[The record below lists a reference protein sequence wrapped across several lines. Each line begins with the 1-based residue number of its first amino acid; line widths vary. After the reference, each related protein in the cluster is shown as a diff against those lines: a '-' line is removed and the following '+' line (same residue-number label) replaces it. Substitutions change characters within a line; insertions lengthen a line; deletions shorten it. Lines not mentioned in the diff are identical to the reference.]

1 MSKLQALTPSL
12 VGYYYSNYNQPESV
26 LTKDASLSESGEY
39 YDHVTTHY
47 AVFYNNNNTAAEAE
61 EGTDAVSFDEKD
73 WNPKPF
79 HGGYDINEK
88 YGKPLPPSEEIC
100 YPSSKPDSNNA
111 QTLGDFSYGAVPSP
125 YVNGV
130 KNDVGG
136 EDEEEEEEGLGEK
149 QDGLVAKEGVNEA
162 EPKQSDVIIPS
173 KVIQEEKTPVF
184 EEEKGKGGEKKDEV
198 SKEPSE
204 IGPIVPLI
212 DASHAK
218 EAQDVESDAK
228 PKDGSI
234 VSEAIQEEKALDFE
248 EGFEEE
254 VEEEI
259 EGGVV
264 GDEGSKE
271 EYGDQIRR
279 QIPPGYGMEAID
291 LCEGVFGGYFP
302 CLWKRNQRIYNH
314 QRDGND
320 NMNDY
325 DYCWKETAEYLFGN
339 PNPYGGTMPEKG
351 SYGDPVY
358 SYHRHFPQQPLTE
371 QVQYHGGNSS

>member
-1 MSKLQALTPSL
+1 MITKSRAKYVHHQYSDSEYYGNAYQQALTPSL

-136 EDEEEEEEGLGEK
+136 E
-149 QDGLVAKEGVNEA
+149 
-162 EPKQSDVIIPS
+162 
-173 KVIQEEKTPVF
+173 
-184 EEEKGKGGEKKDEV
+184 
-198 SKEPSE
+198 EPSE